1 MALAASGACEGAIS
15 ASLILGAIGLLFAR
29 LRPGFLGS
37 SLGVAAGF
45 AGDATF
51 FVATFATGLGE
62 AFGAIA
68 VLTGVL
74 LAVGLAPFAG
84 FAGFAD
90 TAGLV
95 ADLAATF
102 VTVFAVGF
110 VFGAVFPA
118 AVAGAFVVALVG
130 AFAVAFT
137 VAFAVAFAVALI
149 GDFAGAFALTF
160 GDTFVGALTVGFG
173 EIGFLASAVFVG

>member
-45 AGDATF
+45 AGGATF

-95 ADLAATF
+95 AALAATF

-118 AVAGAFVVALVG
+118 AFAGAFVVALVG
-130 AFAVAFT
+130 AFAVAF
-137 VAFAVAFAVALI
+137 AVALV

-173 EIGFLASAVFVG
+173 EIGFLATGFLASAVFVD

>member
-45 AGDATF
+45 AGGATF

-95 ADLAATF
+95 AALAATF

-118 AVAGAFVVALVG
+118 AFAGAFVVALVG

-137 VAFAVAFAVALI
+137 VAFAVALI

-173 EIGFLASAVFVG
+173 EIGFLASAVFVD

>member
-45 AGDATF
+45 AGGATF

-95 ADLAATF
+95 AALAATF

-118 AVAGAFVVALVG
+118 AFAGAFVVALV
-130 AFAVAFT
+130 
-137 VAFAVAFAVALI
+137 VALVV
-149 GDFAGAFALTF
+149 L
-160 GDTFVGALTVGFG
+160 LQ
-173 EIGFLASAVFVG
+173 LLLQLLLRLL